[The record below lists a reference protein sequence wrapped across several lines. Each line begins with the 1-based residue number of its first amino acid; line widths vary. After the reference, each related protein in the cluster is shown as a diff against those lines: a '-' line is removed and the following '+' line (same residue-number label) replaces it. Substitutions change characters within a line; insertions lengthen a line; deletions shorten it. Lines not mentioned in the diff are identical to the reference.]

1 MHESSH
7 RCHVSWIRYQLA
19 FALLVAEQ
27 LPGLMGPVEAYDP
40 VFNDIDRA
48 LLHSVGVKVHVCVAL
63 HPLLW
68 CKSCIMALL

>member
-1 MHESSH
+1 MSL
-7 RCHVSWIRYQLA
+7 IRYQLA

-48 LLHSVGVKVHVCVAL
+48 LLHSVKVKVRVCVAL
-63 HPLLW
+63 HPLPP
-68 CKSCIMALL
+68 CKSCVMALL